1 MTTAARFSGENS
13 KALAM
18 RAYVLAKTGR
28 ADDAGAMLQTLETVS
43 KTIYVPPYAMALIS
57 AGLEQRDAVFV
68 WLERAFDARDMHL
81 IYLPVDPKWDSYRAD
96 PRFEALIV
104 RCGFRRTAS
113 PPHRSRKNQL

>member
-1 MTTAARFSGENS
+1 
-13 KALAM
+13 M

-28 ADDAGAMLQTLETVS
+28 ADDAGAMLRTLETVS
-43 KTIYVPPYAMALIS
+43 KTKYVPPYAMALIS

-113 PPHRSRKNQL
+113 PAPSQ